1 MVDRIVSK
9 SLAARHFANLLP
21 TATVWE
27 AAGVMTRTACSSVL
41 IMDPSGTMLGI
52 ITERDLVTRVVS
64 KALDPRTTPVT
75 DVMTR
80 NPQVVRP
87 GTTVSQAVL
96 IMIERGF
103 RHLPV
108 VGADGSIVGV
118 FSARDALPREID
130 AAMTMAQFHEQ
141 INDALGGG

>member
-9 SLAARHFANLLP
+9 SIASRHFAKLLP

-27 AAGVMTRTACSSVL
+27 AAGVMTRAVCSSVL
-41 IMDPSGTMLGI
+41 ILDASGEMLGI
-52 ITERDLVTRVVS
+52 LTERDLVTRVVA
-64 KALDPRTTPVT
+64 KGVDPKITPVSE
-75 DVMTR
+75 VMTR
-80 NPQVVRP
+80 SPQVIRP
-87 GTTVSQAVL
+87 HTTVSQAVL

-108 VGADGSIVGV
+108 VGIDGEVVGV

-130 AAMTMAQFHEQ
+130 AAMTMAQFHE
-141 INDALGGG
+141 

>member
-1 MVDRIVSK
+1 MVDRLVSK

-27 AAGVMTRTACSSVL
+27 AAGVMTRAACSSVL
-41 IMDPSGTMLGI
+41 ILDASGKMLGI
-52 ITERDLVTRVVS
+52 LTERDLVTRVVA
-64 KALDPRTTPVT
+64 KALDPRTASVS

-80 NPQVVRP
+80 NPHVVRP
-87 GTTVSQAVL
+87 HTTVSQAVL

-108 VGADGSIVGV
+108 VAADGTLIGV
-118 FSARDALPREID
+118 FEARDALPREID

>member
-1 MVDRIVSK
+1 MAERIVSK
-9 SLAARHFANLLP
+9 SMAARHIVNLMP
-21 TATVWE
+21 GASIWE
-27 AAGVMTRTACSSVL
+27 AACVMTKANCGSVL
-41 IMDPSGTMLGI
+41 IIDASGEMLGI
-52 ITERDLVTRVVS
+52 LTERDLMTRVLA
-64 KALDPRTTPVT
+64 KALDPKTTPVS

-80 NPQVVRP
+80 NPHCVSP
-87 GTTVSQAVL
+87 DTTVSQAVL

-108 VGADGSIVGV
+108 VGADGSILGI

-141 INDALGGG
+141 INDALG

>member
-9 SLAARHFANLLP
+9 SMASRHFAKLLP

-27 AAGVMTRTACSSVL
+27 AAGVMTRAVCSSVL
-41 IMDPSGTMLGI
+41 ILDASGEMLGI
-52 ITERDLVTRVVS
+52 LTERDLVTRVVA
-64 KALDPRTTPVT
+64 KGVDPKITPVSE
-75 DVMTR
+75 VMTR
-80 NPQVVRP
+80 SPQVIRP
-87 GTTVSQAVL
+87 HTTVSQAVL

-108 VGADGSIVGV
+108 VGIDGEVVGV

-130 AAMTMAQFHEQ
+130 AAMTMAQFHEL

>member
-1 MVDRIVSK
+1 MTERIVSK
-9 SLAARHFANLLP
+9 SMAARHIVNLMP
-21 TATVWE
+21 DASVWE
-27 AAGVMTRTACSSVL
+27 AACMMTRANCGSV
-41 IMDPSGTMLGI
+41 IVMDAANRMLGI
-52 ITERDLVTRVVS
+52 VTERDLMTRVLA
-64 KALDPRTTPVT
+64 KALDPKATTVA

-80 NPQVVRP
+80 SPHTVGP
-87 GTTVSQAVL
+87 DCTVSQAVL

-108 VGADGSIVGV
+108 VDAEGRVLGV

-141 INDALGGG
+141 IQDALG

>member
-9 SLAARHFANLLP
+9 SLAARHFANLLS
-21 TATVWE
+21 TATVWD
-27 AAGVMTRTACSSVL
+27 AAGVMTRAACSSVL
-41 IMDPSGTMLGI
+41 IMDASGTMLGI
-52 ITERDLVTRVVS
+52 LTERDLVTRVVAR
-64 KALDPRTTPVT
+64 ALDPRTTLVT
-75 DVMTR
+75 EVMTR
-80 NPQVVRP
+80 NPHIVRP
-87 GTTVSQAVL
+87 HTTVSQAVL

-108 VGADGSIVGV
+108 VGADGSILGV

>member
-9 SLAARHFANLLP
+9 SMASRHFAKLLP
-21 TATVWE
+21 SATVWE
-27 AAGVMTRTACSSVL
+27 AAGVMTRGATSSVL
-41 IMDPSGTMLGI
+41 VLDASGAMLGI
-52 ITERDLVTRVVS
+52 LTERDLVTRVVA
-64 KALDPRTTPVT
+64 KALDPRVTPVSE
-75 DVMTR
+75 VMTR
-80 NPQVVRP
+80 NPHVIRP
-87 GTTVSQAVL
+87 HTTVSQAVL

-108 VGADGSIVGV
+108 VGLDGSIIGV